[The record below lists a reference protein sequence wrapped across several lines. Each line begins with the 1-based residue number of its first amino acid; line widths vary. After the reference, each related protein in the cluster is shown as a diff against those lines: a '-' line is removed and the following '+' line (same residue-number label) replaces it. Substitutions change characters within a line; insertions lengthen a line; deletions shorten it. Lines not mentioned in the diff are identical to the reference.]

1 MSVKLNRLSYANAQ
15 KLIRNR
21 QCVLDE
27 RSDWTD
33 HRPARRA
40 AEKFIEQR
48 GFAEY
53 AKWHLGE
60 DDEEPEGNKRR
71 YKFPMGTSIMFI
83 AVRYSLP
90 RRAGQYKHADIEL
103 AAAHLHGM
111 LEKLM
116 AIQHPEAKG
125 ARTCFSPLRPQP
137 LQRCSC

>member
-1 MSVKLNRLSYANAQ
+1 VSVKLNRLSYANAQ

-33 HRPARRA
+33 HRPARTA
-40 AEKFIEQR
+40 EEKFIEQR

-60 DDEEPEGNKRR
+60 DDEVSEGNKRR
-71 YKFPMGTSIMFI
+71 YKFPYGDFNNVHRC
-83 AVRYSLP
+83 AVLAAEA
-90 RRAGQYKHADIEL
+90 RAGQYKYTDIEL

-111 LEKLM
+111 LEELM
-116 AIQHPEAKG
+116 AVQFPEAKEHG
-125 ARTCFSPLRPQP
+125 HAPSH
-137 LQRCSC
+137 